1 MMRSLMGLV
10 VCVLIAGCGPS
21 AAPAPAAKAPSAAGA
36 PPASGA
42 PSAASA
48 PAPAVGAAAS
58 SQSDAAYRQQ
68 VIDGAR
74 VEGQVNAAIQS
85 AWTPD
90 GIKQLEEAIQ
100 REFGVAI
107 KINFTPVQNYI
118 QRFAELSSELAADT
132 TPSFDLNQT
141 SDANAVMM
149 LDQNLLEAVNWP
161 ALLPKGTPPAVVKG
175 DNRLVVV
182 YTDHSGLIY
191 DPTVISEAEAP
202 RSFKDLGNPKWRGK
216 FMLWQYSSAYIPWI
230 VHLGRDQTV
239 GALRAAMQNG
249 AVADTFANEFTR
261 FTAKEYPMIANIGSY
276 YYTAQLRGVPSAF
289 TPLDLSSNADHFVVV
304 PRKAAHPN
312 AAKLLAA
319 VLVGPE
325 GQRIADAHVGYSS
338 RYYEGSADSRLE
350 QAARAAGFPSF
361 VWWESPEAKAI
372 ALSPEGQEI
381 QKEIERVLQGG

>member
-1 MMRSLMGLV
+1 MMRGLLGLV

-21 AAPAPAAKAPSAAGA
+21 AAPAPQAAPPAAGG
-36 PPASGA
+36 PSASGA

-48 PAPAVGAAAS
+48 PASGAGAS
-58 SQSDAAYRQQ
+58 QTDAAYRQQ

-74 VEGQVNAAIQS
+74 AEGQVNAAIQS

-90 GIKQLEEAIQ
+90 GIKQLEDAIQ

-118 QRFAELSSELAADT
+118 QRFAEMSSEVAADT

-191 DPTVISEAEAP
+191 DPTVIPEAEAP
-202 RSFKDLGNPKWRGK
+202 RSFKDLANPKWRGK
-216 FMLWQYSSAYIPWI
+216 FMLWQYSSAYIPWV
-230 VHLGRDQTV
+230 VHLGRDQTLA
-239 GALRAAMQNG
+239 ALRAAMQNG

-319 VLVGPE
+319 VLAGPE
-325 GQRIADAHVGYSS
+325 GQRIAEALVGYSS
-338 RYYEGSADSRLE
+338 RYYEGSADARLE

-361 VWWESPEAKAI
+361 VWWESAEAKAI